1 MQAAARS
8 TLLAY
13 PVGGEE
19 DWLGKQVTPTVPM
32 PQLEA
37 PFTMLDLRLYNEAGA
52 QVRPDAARSA
62 PMFASEHSA
71 VSTLLGA
78 EELGSQLLALPVNRF
93 WAGDATTSS
102 QTARGLPPDGVRYG
116 PVRNCGLLMRWL
128 RARPMSMPELEG
140 LNLLPLS

>member
-52 QVRPDAARSA
+52 QVRAGAARSA

-78 EELGSQLLALPVNRF
+78 EGLGAQLLALPGNRF
-93 WAGDATTSS
+93 WAGGATTSS
-102 QTARGLPPDGVRYG
+102 QTAGGLPPACVGDGSVRD
-116 PVRNCGLLMRWL
+116 
-128 RARPMSMPELEG
+128 
-140 LNLLPLS
+140 